1 MTLFKRNFLIYF
13 YGYLVIQVI
22 YIYINV
28 YLPIYFFNIIKINRR
43 DLALIQLFSYSALL
57 IKPLMAI
64 YFDKTKSKIK
74 LMFIICSIGFFLSFV
89 MVSFTLST
97 LIYFG
102 IFLCINLIF
111 GSLLDVIIDK
121 LIVVNTP
128 DLKTMEKNA
137 MFSRIGALF
146 GAIYPN
152 LIFLIIFKDIYRS
165 DTWDLFF
172 LIGIFTIFPIIIIG
186 FFINSGT
193 ILEESIQNIPKDNI
207 NRKNI
212 LLMCVI
218 WFLIYA
224 EKLYEYPLEPFILE
238 KYGEENFSLFVFFFI
253 IIILIH
259 SFSVIIAG
267 LVSDKFHRKKL
278 LLTSI
283 ISYGILMCIAPFTDM
298 FTFFIIFG
306 IMQIFF
312 GFISINLVV
321 YTIEFSKKK
330 VIYYQLMSTA
340 AILASIVFIP
350 LGTYLSSLIDTEYLI
365 LAAGLILILTIIPTS
380 YLEDKSS

>member
-1 MTLFKRNFLIYF
+1 
-13 YGYLVIQVI
+13 
-22 YIYINV
+22 
-28 YLPIYFFNIIKINRR
+28 
-43 DLALIQLFSYSALL
+43 
-57 IKPLMAI
+57 MAI

-74 LMFIICSIGFFLSFV
+74 LMFIICSIGFFLSFAV
-89 MVSFTLST
+89 ISFTLSK

-102 IFLCINLIF
+102 IFLGINLTF

-152 LIFLIIFKDIYRS
+152 LIFLIIFTDIYRS
-165 DTWDLFF
+165 DTWNLFF
-172 LIGIFTIFPIIIIG
+172 LIGIFTIFPIIIMG

-193 ILEESIQNIPKDNI
+193 ILEEGIQNISKDNI
-207 NRKNI
+207 NRKNL
-212 LLMCVI
+212 LLMSVI

-330 VIYYQLMSTA
+330 VIYYQLM
-340 AILASIVFIP
+340 I
-350 LGTYLSSLIDTEYLI
+350 
-365 LAAGLILILTIIPTS
+365 
-380 YLEDKSS
+380 KSSILFISSNSLQQVRQESIGFSPLYTVLAEIVDLIIIIIIFLAYYTRSNQEESSSK